1 MNADGR
7 NPGTDARDAYR
18 ARISKVIGVPPG
30 SVTLF
35 AKGRVALF
43 AMLRALDLRAGDE
56 VIVPAFTC
64 VAVPNAILYA
74 GARPVYVDIDP
85 RTYTIDPAAAKA
97 AITPR
102 TRVILAQNT
111 FGLSADIEALQAM
124 AGPHG
129 LKVID
134 DCTHGLGGRYRGR
147 PNGFTA
153 ELSFFSTQWSKPIS
167 TGLGGFAIARDPA
180 TAALLRRLEDGAV
193 EPTSARVA
201 MLRALVF
208 ASEHAGRG
216 GVFRAGRAAYR
227 AMSRL
232 GVVPGSSDRHELSGI
247 DVPDGFFARLS
258 PWQAEIGA
266 ERMGRLAHDVS
277 LRRATAGRYS
287 AFLVGHDR
295 TSAAEPAGSTHSFL
309 RYPLRVKERRGFV
322 AAAERAG
329 IDLGDWFVSPLY
341 PITKR
346 LERWGYRA
354 GMAPIAESVCSEI
367 VNLPTD
373 PTLSE
378 REVDRVLGFVGSRI
392 ESIR

>member
-1 MNADGR
+1 MNADNR
-7 NPGTDARDAYR
+7 SPGADARDVFR
-18 ARISKVIGVPPG
+18 ARISKVIGVSPDR
-30 SVTLF
+30 VALF

-43 AMLRALDLRAGDE
+43 AMLRALDLRPGDE

-85 RTYTIDPAAAKA
+85 RTYTIDPAAANA

-111 FGLSADIEALQAM
+111 FGLSADIEALQAIG
-124 AGPHG
+124 GPHG
-129 LKVID
+129 IKVID
-134 DCTHGLGGRYRGR
+134 DCTHGLGGRYGGR
-147 PNGFTA
+147 PNGFSA

-180 TAALLRRLEDGAV
+180 TAALLRRLEEGAE

-216 GVFRAGRAAYR
+216 GLFRAGRAAYR

-232 GVVPGSSDRHELSGI
+232 GVVPGSSDRDELGGT
-247 DVPDGFFARLS
+247 DMPDGFFARLS
-258 PWQAEIGA
+258 PWQAQVGA
-266 ERMGRLAHDVS
+266 DRIARLAHDIG
-277 LRRATAGRYS
+277 LRRATAGRYT

-295 TSAAEPAGSTHSFL
+295 TRAAEPTGSTHSFL
-309 RYPLRVKERRGFV
+309 RYPLRVKDRRAFV

-341 PITKR
+341 PITKG
-346 LERWGYRA
+346 LDRWGFRA
-354 GMAPIAESVCSEI
+354 GTAPIAEAVCSEI

-373 PTLSE
+373 PSLSE
-378 REVDRVLGFVGSRI
+378 RDVDRVLGFLGSRI
-392 ESIR
+392 EWIR

>member
-1 MNADGR
+1 VNADNR
-7 NPGTDARDAYR
+7 SPGADARDVFR
-18 ARISKVIGVPPG
+18 ARISKVIGVSPDR
-30 SVTLF
+30 VTLF

-43 AMLRALDLRAGDE
+43 AMLRALDLRPGDE

-85 RTYTIDPAAAKA
+85 RTYTIDPAAANA

-111 FGLSADIEALQAM
+111 FGLSADIEALQTIG
-124 AGPHG
+124 GPHG
-129 LKVID
+129 IKVID
-134 DCTHGLGGRYRGR
+134 DCTHGLGGRYGGR
-147 PNGFTA
+147 PNGFSA

-180 TAALLRRLEDGAV
+180 TAALLRRLEEGAE

-216 GVFRAGRAAYR
+216 GLFRAGRAAYR

-232 GVVPGSSDRHELSGI
+232 GVVPGSSDRDELGGT
-247 DVPDGFFARLS
+247 DMPDGFFARLS
-258 PWQAEIGA
+258 PWQAQVGA
-266 ERMGRLAHDVS
+266 DRIARLAHDIG
-277 LRRATAGRYS
+277 LRRATAGRYT

-295 TSAAEPAGSTHSFL
+295 TRAAEPTGSTHSFL
-309 RYPLRVKERRGFV
+309 RYPLRVKDRRAFV

-341 PITKR
+341 PITKG
-346 LERWGYRA
+346 LDRWGFRA
-354 GMAPIAESVCSEI
+354 GTAPIAEAVCSEI

-373 PTLSE
+373 PSLSE
-378 REVDRVLGFVGSRI
+378 RDVDRVLGFLGSRI
-392 ESIR
+392 EWIR

>member
-1 MNADGR
+1 MNA
-7 NPGTDARDAYR
+7 DARDAYR
-18 ARISKVIGVPPG
+18 ARISKVIGVSPDR
-30 SVTLF
+30 VTLF

-43 AMLRALDLRAGDE
+43 AMLRALDLRPGDE

-85 RTYTIDPAAAKA
+85 RTYTIDPAAANA

-111 FGLSADIEALQAM
+111 FGLSADIEALQAV

-180 TAALLRRLEDGAV
+180 TAALLRRLEEGAA

-201 MLRALVF
+201 LLRSLVF

-216 GVFRAGRAAYR
+216 GLFRAGRAAYR

-232 GVVPGSSDRHELSGI
+232 GIVPGSSDRDELSGI
-247 DVPDGFFARLS
+247 DMPAGFFARLS
-258 PWQAEIGA
+258 PWQANVGA
-266 ERMGRLAHDVS
+266 ERIGRLAHDVS
-277 LRRATAGRYS
+277 VRRATAGRYS
-287 AFLVGHDR
+287 AFLVGHER

-309 RYPLRVKERRGFV
+309 RYPLRVKDRRAFV
-322 AAAERAG
+322 TAAERAG

-341 PITKR
+341 PITKG

-354 GMAPIAESVCSEI
+354 GTAPIAEAVCSEI

-373 PTLSE
+373 PTMSE
-378 REVDRVLGFVGSRI
+378 RDVDRVLAFLGARI
-392 ESIR
+392 GWIR

>member
-111 FGLSADIEALQAM
+111 FGLSADIEALQAI

-129 LKVID
+129 LKVVD

-201 MLRALVF
+201 LLRALVF

-216 GVFRAGRAAYR
+216 GLFRAGRAAYR